1 MNQIDA
7 FAEFTDELLNFSS
20 LGIRPGLERVSRLLS
35 ALGSPEKSFPAIHV
49 LGTNGKG
56 STSATLESILRTSGL
71 KTAMYTSPHLV
82 SLQERLLVNG
92 DGLPLE
98 AWRRA
103 FADLVRAVEA
113 DEYLS
118 QNIPT
123 FFENLT
129 ALCFLI
135 IAREG
140 IDIAILEAGMGGRY
154 DATSSCLPIATL
166 ITPIGMDHMEYLGET
181 IEAIASEKFAAIRAG
196 VPAFYAGDDAKLTEQ
211 FFATCQEKGA
221 PGTALDVLASVSEI
235 ACDLRGTSFMYSSG
249 DFEQRYRTPLIGT
262 HQAKNTARA
271 ITALREIRK
280 SSPLL
285 SKITDDD
292 IARGVSG
299 VAWPGRFEA
308 IPGWHGAKAL
318 VLDGAHN
325 DHGMRALIDT
335 IQSMIAGGAF
345 SGVSAVV
352 YAVMKDKD
360 IRAMLGDIRKLG
372 APLCATTLPMERAMP
387 ARELAEI
394 AAGEGLAVRGAFDD
408 PQDALR
414 EAAALAD
421 PGRITL
427 CCGSLYFIGHLK
439 HLLLKSNDD

>member
-1 MNQIDA
+1 MNQVDA
-7 FAEFTDELLNFSS
+7 FNKFTDELLNFSS

-35 ALGSPEKSFPAIHV
+35 ALGSPERSFPAIHV

-71 KTAMYTSPHLV
+71 RTAMYTSPHLV

-92 DGLPLE
+92 DGPPIE
-98 AWRRA
+98 TWRRA
-103 FADLVRAVEA
+103 YRDLVAAVRS
-113 DEYLS
+113 DDYLS

-135 IAREG
+135 IARANV
-140 IDIAILEAGMGGRY
+140 DITIMEAGMGGRY
-154 DATSSCLPIATL
+154 DATSTCLPIATL
-166 ITPIGMDHMEYLGET
+166 ITPIGMDHMEYLGDT

-196 VPAFYAGDDAKLTEQ
+196 VPAFYAGDDGHLTEQ
-211 FFATCQEKGA
+211 FFETCNEKNT
-221 PGTALDVLASVSEI
+221 PGTVLDSLATVAGI
-235 ACDLRGTSFMYSSG
+235 ACDLQGTSFTYSS
-249 DFEQRYRTPLIGT
+249 DRFEQRYRTPLIGT
-262 HQAKNTARA
+262 HQAENTARA
-271 ITALREIRK
+271 ITVVREIRK
-280 SSPLL
+280 TSPPL
-285 SKITDDD
+285 SKVSDED
-292 IARGVSG
+292 IARGVGS

-308 IPGWHGAKAL
+308 ILNWHGSKAM

-335 IQSMIAGGAF
+335 TQSMIAGGVF

-387 ARELAEI
+387 AKELAEI
-394 AAGEGLAVRGAFDD
+394 AQGEGLAVRGAFDD
-408 PQDALR
+408 SQDALR
-414 EAAALAD
+414 EAAKLANPD
-421 PGRITL
+421 QIIL

-439 HLLLKSNDD
+439 SLLPKLR